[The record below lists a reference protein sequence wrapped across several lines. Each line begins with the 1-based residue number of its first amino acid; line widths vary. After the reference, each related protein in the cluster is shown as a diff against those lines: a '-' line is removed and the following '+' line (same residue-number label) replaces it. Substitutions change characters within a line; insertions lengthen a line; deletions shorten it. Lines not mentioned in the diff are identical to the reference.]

1 MAEVSKIPQTTKQEV
16 QNSEYFTNVGSSS
29 TAGQGDSHDPAN
41 RDESHK
47 TSQSSY
53 SIIQDNDMA
62 EIEKINNLR
71 YMCNFFVYLRMTNR
85 KYWAVK
91 INPTKIYM
99 LFR

>member
-1 MAEVSKIPQTTKQEV
+1 MAEVSKIPQTATQEV

-47 TSQSSY
+47 TSQSLY

-62 EIEKINNLR
+62 EIEK
-71 YMCNFFVYLRMTNR
+71 
-85 KYWAVK
+85 K
-91 INPTKIYM
+91 II
-99 LFR
+99 